1 MIAGNKRGG
10 PTSMTEK
17 THESKSNKNGEKD
30 TPPLSHEVFSS
41 TKQSMGYFTV
51 SGIEQRIGYKQQDF
65 PIFCIKELLDNAV
78 DFLNNNYRNP
88 EDARIITVNLKLEE
102 DAILRIVVRNS
113 NDRNIIPFPDLRA
126 VVDYDYFYSSKRN
139 IQKISCGAQGDALK
153 EILAMGYALVTNTD
167 TADSFKDKQWN
178 KPLIFRFNGKEYKVY
193 IRVNKAEQDRS
204 IRLIHGPPV
213 AANNYVEVE
222 AALPI
227 VGNESGYRIILHLK
241 EYCKKRTL
249 FCNKIDFHFGWND
262 AE

>member
-41 TKQSMGYFTV
+41 TKQSMSYFTV

-113 NDRNIIPFPDLRA
+113 NDRNIIPFQ
-126 VVDYDYFYSSKRN
+126 
-139 IQKISCGAQGDALK
+139 I
-153 EILAMGYALVTNTD
+153 
-167 TADSFKDKQWN
+167 
-178 KPLIFRFNGKEYKVY
+178 
-193 IRVNKAEQDRS
+193 
-204 IRLIHGPPV
+204 
-213 AANNYVEVE
+213 
-222 AALPI
+222 
-227 VGNESGYRIILHLK
+227 
-241 EYCKKRTL
+241 
-249 FCNKIDFHFGWND
+249 
-262 AE
+262 